1 MGGTSGVGQVHPY
14 LVGPAR
20 NRRAQHKAR
29 AVRPLGEVPEERGG
43 AFRASPPPSRPG
55 RPGGRGRGG
64 GGGGLLELARLLWPQ
79 GPRRLGIV
87 VPQHRSLDEQ
97 LRLGQAPTHPRA
109 VQLPHGAPLEGP
121 PETIGRHRAARK
133 HNDAGDGLVQA
144 VQGEELPKIRA
155 RLRKHPQERLHRHEP
170 PVVGGPIAVL
180 GDSGGAGGL
189 VAVTKPAS
197 MPVHASGQHRH
208 NTLLG
213 VLAETRPDL
222 GELFPL
228 HRLDKPVS
236 GVVVLARSSV
246 AADGFRRAL
255 EGGAVRE
262 LYLARVCGRLP
273 ETELLVEAP
282 VLWDDDAKASRA
294 LGPQEAGEFEKAAA
308 AAPPPAAS
316 WAPRPGRGRGC
327 PKSAATYFRHL
338 AEGPDGTSLVLCAP
352 ITGRTH
358 QIRVHLAYSGCP
370 IANDEKYGGSAPPAS
385 PLGTPEEV
393 EREVRRVHGPV
404 QGVWDHCPHC
414 PHWMPSYSD
423 LAAVAAPLF
432 LHAHRYTGPGWEF
445 ESPPPGW
452 AAELLGGAPVPH
464 VELPGGGRKNA
475 GNACVT

>member
-1 MGGTSGVGQVHPY
+1 MDADAEARAGSAPAPGGSAGPVPAEAAGVFVEARGLRFVRPYEFTFRTHVKARWRGTSLRDLFRTEFPAVGAEY
-14 LVGPAR
+14 FE
-20 NRRAQHKAR
+20 R
-29 AVRPLGEVPEERGG
+29 AVARGAITVGG
-43 AFRASPPPSRPG
+43 APADP
-55 RPGGRGRGG
+55 
-64 GGGGLLELARLLWPQ
+64 A
-79 GPRRLGIV
+79 
-87 VPQHRSLDEQ
+87 
-97 LRLGQAPTHPRA
+97 
-109 VQLPHGAPLEGP
+109 APLREGQL
-121 PETIGRHRAARK
+121 ILH
-133 HNDAGDGLVQA
+133 
-144 VQGEELPKIRA
+144 
-155 RLRKHPQERLHRHEP
+155 RLHRHEP

-255 EGGAVRE
+255 EGGAVRK